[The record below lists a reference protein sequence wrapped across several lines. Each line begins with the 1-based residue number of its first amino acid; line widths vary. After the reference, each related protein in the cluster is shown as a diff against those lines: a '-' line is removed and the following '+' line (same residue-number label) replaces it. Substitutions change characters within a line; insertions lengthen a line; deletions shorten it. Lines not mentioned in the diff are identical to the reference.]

1 MAIANYGEKS
11 LPLSAYQKI
20 FHYGDTL
27 LWNYK
32 TSSASGIRQL
42 FLNPVNSNAIVNISN
57 NLFVGGTTS
66 NATIKVYVK
75 GNLRVDG
82 NITASGVIT
91 PNIVIPSDLYLK
103 DNIETL
109 SLSGGLIEDLMKI
122 EPVQFIYKDDKNK
135 KLHFG
140 FIAQEVEE
148 YFPNLVNTITTS
160 MNDEEITVKSLNCL
174 EFVPLLLLKIK
185 DLQHQIDLLKNK

>member
-1 MAIANYGEKS
+1 MSIANYGEKS
-11 LPLSAYQKI
+11 LPLTAYQKA
-20 FHYGDTL
+20 FRFGDTL

-32 TSSASGIRQL
+32 SSTANGINRL

-66 NATIKVYVK
+66 DATIKVYVN
-75 GNLRVDG
+75 GNVRVDG

-91 PNIVIPSDLYLK
+91 PNVITPSDLYLK

-109 SLSGGLIEDLMKI
+109 SLSSGIIEDLMKI
-122 EPVQFIYKDDKNK
+122 EPIQFSYKDDKNK

-140 FIAQEVEE
+140 FIAQEVEQ
-148 YFPNLVNTITTS
+148 YFPNLVNTISTS
-160 MNDEEITVKSLNCL
+160 MNDEEITLKSLNCL
-174 EFVPLLLLKIK
+174 EIVPLLLLKIK
-185 DLQHQIDLLKNK
+185 DLQEQIDLLKNK